1 MPSPS
6 PDSLPCQTF
15 LTSAPNSRRRT
26 PSANLRRELFLLL
39 PSSSKAPRRIRGKL
53 LRVLVDLCCC
63 LVLGTAV
70 SAFTGELRRGNI
82 HGAAAS
88 GLSPAAGRPVLSL
101 DES

>member
-1 MPSPS
+1 
-6 PDSLPCQTF
+6 
-15 LTSAPNSRRRT
+15 
-26 PSANLRRELFLLL
+26 
-39 PSSSKAPRRIRGKL
+39 
-53 LRVLVDLCCC
+53 VLVDLCCC
-63 LVLGTAV
+63 LVLGIAV